1 MDSNESC
8 KNCAYFYKLDKSDYS
23 KNGCTHQMLEGYICM
38 AFADEG
44 IASWM
49 YGVSEDGSICECY
62 SPKKN
67 EKRIKN
73 ASGME

>member
-1 MDSNESC
+1 
-8 KNCAYFYKLDKSDYS
+8 
-23 KNGCTHQMLEGYICM
+23 MLEGYICM